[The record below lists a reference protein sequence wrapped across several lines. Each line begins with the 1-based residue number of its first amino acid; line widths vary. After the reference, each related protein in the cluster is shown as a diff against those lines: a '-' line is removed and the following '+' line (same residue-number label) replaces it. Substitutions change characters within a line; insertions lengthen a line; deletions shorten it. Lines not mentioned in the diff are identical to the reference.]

1 MKKVTTLILLIA
13 ATVTTTAAQPLLSLA
28 DTTTPPTLY
37 DLSMQPAQP
46 EKVLYIFK
54 TKSQARTW
62 TTVIGYTL
70 IATGGYLGGKAEM
83 KSRYYGT
90 TRNWDSFH
98 ITRDAGI
105 AATCLGSASLGI
117 SFAIGEKPTWREAI
131 WKLSS
136 SALLYRITAEATYHA
151 YAPHR

>member
-13 ATVTTTAAQPLLSLA
+13 ATVTTTAQPLLSLA

-37 DLSMQPAQP
+37 DLSMQPTQP

-83 KSRYYGT
+83 KSRYFGT
-90 TRNWDSFH
+90 TRNWDTFH
-98 ITRDAGI
+98 VTRDAGI
-105 AATCLGSASLGI
+105 ICTGIGAGSIGAGI
-117 SFAIGEKPTWREAI
+117 TLGEKPRIREVI
-131 WKLSS
+131 WKLA
-136 SALLYRITAEATYHA
+136 SAAILYRVVAEATYHA
-151 YAPHR
+151 TAPDR

>member
-1 MKKVTTLILLIA
+1 MKYIIFFLLIA
-13 ATVTTTAAQPLLSLA
+13 TTATAQPLRNLPDTAEAPSLHA
-28 DTTTPPTLY
+28 IL
-37 DLSMQPAQP
+37 MQPTDPQP
-46 EKVLYIFK
+46 APRSLFLFK
-54 TKSQARTW
+54 TPRQARTW
-62 TTVIGYTL
+62 STVIGYTL
-70 IATGGYLGGKAEM
+70 IATGAYLGGKAEM

-90 TRNWDSFH
+90 TRNWDSYH

-151 YAPHR
+151 YAPNR